1 MIAIAAAAVVILVF
15 LGYAAYLR
23 FAPARDSGIDSLA
36 VLPFANLSHDANA
49 DYPSDGITESVIACL
64 TRVPDLK
71 VKSRNSAFRY
81 KGKDVDL
88 QKVGNEPQR
97 IAGDIVAKLRS
108 RLSSPEKQQVTKQG
122 TQSPQ
127 AYELYLRGRYAWN
140 KRTVRD
146 LETAL
151 SYFNQAIAQDP
162 GYALAY
168 SGIADTFGALNS
180 YRGTPKE
187 DSAQAKAAALK
198 ALDLDPG
205 LSHPHAVLAF
215 IKIESEWNLPQGRQ
229 STKRL
234 WNSIPA
240 MPRPANGTR
249 KIWV

>member
-1 MIAIAAAAVVILVF
+1 
-15 LGYAAYLR
+15 
-23 FAPARDSGIDSLA
+23 
-36 VLPFANLSHDANA
+36 
-49 DYPSDGITESVIACL
+49 
-64 TRVPDLK
+64 
-71 VKSRNSAFRY
+71 VKSRNSVFRY

-88 QKVGNEPQR
+88 QKVGNDLDVAALVSGRVMPRGDGIEVSAELTDVRDNTEIWGQHYSSKSADVVTLPQR
-97 IAGDIVAKLRS
+97 IAGDIAAQLRS